1 MLSCSAWKRP
11 CANWKI
17 ILISMLLNVR
27 FIIKMLGMMC
37 ILETVFMS
45 LATVVAFLYK
55 GNDFYP
61 LLISSGIIFLTGV
74 LLYVVGFRAN
84 EYMTGRREGMLT
96 VTLTW
101 TLLSFLGMLPF
112 YLGGYVDNIT
122 DAFFETMSGF
132 TTTGSTILTDIEA
145 LPKGILFWR
154 SLTQWQGGMGMI
166 VFTVALMPILGGG
179 AIQMF
184 DAETPGITHERF
196 RPRITQVAK
205 RLWGVYLF
213 LTFVLVLLLWIG
225 PMDLY
230 DAVNHAMTAISTGG
244 YSTKNA
250 SIAYWDSA
258 YIEYV
263 ISLFMLIGA
272 TNITLIYFCLNGN
285 IKKLCRDEEFRWFFW
300 FVWIMIGITTAWVLY
315 TGFATDFSS
324 AFRKATFQVSTLV
337 STCGFATENYIPW
350 GPFFWSIALILMFIC
365 GCAGSTCG
373 GLKMGRFAILTKSL
387 FNAFKKQTHPHAI
400 IPVRMDTHIVSG
412 DIVLR
417 VLAFAF
423 AYVVLIVISCLVL
436 MLDGLGFE
444 ESIGAAVS
452 AISNVGPGLGK
463 LGPVDNFSEVPVV
476 SKWFLS
482 FLMMTGR
489 LEIFTVLTLLV
500 PGFWKQ

>member
-1 MLSCSAWKRP
+1 
-11 CANWKI
+11 
-17 ILISMLLNVR
+17 MLLNVR

-285 IKKLCRDEEFRWFFW
+285 VKKLCRDEEFRWFFW

-373 GLKMGRFAILTKSL
+373 GLKMGRFAILSKSL

-412 DIVLR
+412 DVVLR

>member
-1 MLSCSAWKRP
+1 
-11 CANWKI
+11 
-17 ILISMLLNVR
+17 
-27 FIIKMLGMMC
+27 MC

-132 TTTGSTILTDIEA
+132 TTTGSTILTNIEA

-285 IKKLCRDEEFRWFFW
+285 VKKLCRDEEFRWYFW

-373 GLKMGRFAILTKSL
+373 GLKMGRFAILSKSL

-412 DIVLR
+412 DVVLR

>member
-285 IKKLCRDEEFRWFFW
+285 VKKLCRDEEFRWFFW

-373 GLKMGRFAILTKSL
+373 GLKMGRFAILSKSL

-412 DIVLR
+412 DVVLR

-444 ESIGAAVS
+444 E
-452 AISNVGPGLGK
+452 
-463 LGPVDNFSEVPVV
+463 
-476 SKWFLS
+476 
-482 FLMMTGR
+482 
-489 LEIFTVLTLLV
+489 
-500 PGFWKQ
+500 

>member
-1 MLSCSAWKRP
+1 
-11 CANWKI
+11 
-17 ILISMLLNVR
+17 
-27 FIIKMLGMMC
+27 MC

-285 IKKLCRDEEFRWFFW
+285 VKKLCRDEEFRWFFW

-373 GLKMGRFAILTKSL
+373 GLKMGRFAILSKSL